1 MFKNNYVINVFNE
14 FKNKNKNK
22 KEYLQAVE
30 EILSSIEILFDNNE
44 EYEKYNILERFLEP
58 ERYIEFKVTWLDDLN
73 NIRVNKGY
81 RVQYNS
87 ALGPYK
93 GGLRFHKSVNESI
106 IKFLGLEQ
114 SLKNSLTSMLIGG
127 GKGGSDFDPKGKSDY
142 EIMRFCQAFMNEL
155 YRHIGKEID
164 VPAGDIGVG
173 QKEISYL
180 FGQYKKITNNYQG
193 VLTGKTLEQGGS
205 LLRKEATGYGLC
217 YFASTALKKL
227 KNMSLK
233 DKRIIISGSGN
244 VAIYALEKA
253 SELGA
258 KVVAMSDSNG
268 YIYDESGIDL
278 NVLKRIKEESKAR
291 IKEYKKYIPSASYND
306 DSSLIWNIKCDIA
319 LPCATQNEITLEHA
333 KTLVNNG
340 LKAIFEGSNMSST
353 NDAYRYFINNYVIY
367 GPSKACNAGG
377 VIVSALEMSQNNM
390 RLFYSKEKVDKILRE
405 KMNNI
410 FENIYLVNKEYN
422 FDINDLSKGAN
433 VYAFKR
439 LAQAMIN
446 EGVI

>member
-193 VLTGKTLEQGGS
+193 VLTGKPLEQGGS

-217 YFASTALKKL
+217 YFASIALKKL

-258 KVVAMSDSNG
+258 KVVAMSDSDG

-306 DSSLIWNIKCDIA
+306 DSSLIWSIKCDIA

-353 NDAYRYFINNYVIY
+353 NDAYRYFINNDVIY

-410 FENIYLVNKEYN
+410 FENIYLINNEYN
-422 FDINDLSKGAN
+422 FDINDLSKGSN